1 MKDNKT
7 TDIPS
12 ISRESLIMERLSL
25 AGARVIDIGC
35 GQGWLTQLVA
45 PDTDTVIG
53 IDPSATALGRA
64 SAINNGANGYYVL
77 ASADNLPLNHAWA
90 NIAIY
95 YNSLHHVPAAIQ
107 SRALKETARVLT
119 NDGILCIVEPVARG
133 SAYELFQPV
142 DDESE
147 VYATTHELINAEST
161 GIDFQHLLEQH
172 FIDCYSYRN
181 FEHFL
186 DDVLVVDDR
195 RAGVLSGLE
204 DELRDRFER
213 LGKATEG
220 GRSYDQVHRLDLLR
234 KL

>member
-1 MKDNKT
+1 
-7 TDIPS
+7 
-12 ISRESLIMERLSL
+12 MERLPL

-35 GQGWLTQLVA
+35 GEGWLAQLVA
-45 PDTDTVIG
+45 PETDTVIG
-53 IDPSATALGRA
+53 IDPSATALARA
-64 SAINNGANGYYVL
+64 RAANNCANEIFIL

-95 YNSLHHVPAAIQ
+95 YNSLHHVAAAIQ
-107 SRALKETARVLT
+107 SKALEETARVLT
-119 NDGILCIVEPVARG
+119 HDGVLCIVEPVARG

-147 VYATTHELINAEST
+147 VYATTHELIHAEST

-172 FIDCYSYRN
+172 FIDCYAYRN

-195 RAGVLSGLE
+195 RAGALSGLE
-204 DELRDRFER
+204 DELRNRFER
-213 LGKATEG
+213 LGEATEG